1 MKKSGVK
8 ILLAVLILLLLIAA
22 FVVVQKKNAANQNVE
37 VEEASANES
46 TEYVLDTSVQNATFS
61 AFSYRSASGEE
72 VRLERRDGDWYYT
85 GDKEMVI
92 DSDAISKFLA
102 SFVTMEAKR
111 EITEPEDLS
120 EYGLDIP
127 SNVLSYETEDGEK
140 GKVLF
145 GDINSTTKDLYVMIE
160 GKDIVYTVDSE
171 LADTF
176 SAEPDTLALK
186 TESE

>member
-1 MKKSGVK
+1 MKKGGVK
-8 ILLAVLILLLLIAA
+8 ILLAVLVLAVLVVA
-22 FVVVQKKNAANQNVE
+22 FIFVQKKNAADQTA
-37 VEEASANES
+37 EEEDASANER
-46 TEYVLDTSVQNATFS
+46 TEYILDSSVQNATFS
-61 AFSYRSASGEE
+61 AFSYESASRED
-72 VRLERRDGDWYYT
+72 VQLERRDGDWYYT
-85 GDKEMVI
+85 GNEAMVI
-92 DSDAISKFLA
+92 DSEAISKLLA

-120 EYGLDIP
+120 EYGLDTP
-127 SNVLSYETEDGEK
+127 SNVLAYETEDGEK

-160 GKDIVYTVDSE
+160 GKDVVYTVDSE

-176 SAEPDTLALK
+176 SAEPQTLALK

>member
-1 MKKSGVK
+1 MKKGGVK
-8 ILLAVLILLLLIAA
+8 ILLAVLVLVILIVA
-22 FVVVQKKNAANQNVE
+22 FVAVQKKNAEEQTADT
-37 VEEASANES
+37 EEASANES
-46 TEYVLDTSVQNATFS
+46 TEYLLDSSVQNATFS

-85 GDKEMVI
+85 GDESMVI

-102 SFVTMEAKR
+102 SFITMEAKR
-111 EITEPEDLS
+111 EITDPEALS
-120 EYGLDIP
+120 EYGLDTP
-127 SNVLSYETEDGEK
+127 SNVLTYETEDGEK
-140 GKVLF
+140 GKILF
-145 GDINSTTKDLYVMIE
+145 GDINPTTKDLYVMVD

-176 SAEPDTLALK
+176 SAEPQTLALE